1 MQIIELLTPS
11 YDVAWLPWAV
21 TYFFLIGIA
30 ATTAFTASFVVLTGN
45 ESSNSYKLL
54 PALMVVLATTAISA
68 PVSLLADLAQP
79 ARFWHFYAYP
89 TSWSW
94 MSIGAF
100 LLPTFVVLS
109 LAFIFFWWKG
119 NIKLV
124 KAISVLLALSSLSIL
139 LYTGMEVMV
148 IKSRPL
154 WNTIFLPINFALTG
168 WMASLGAILLVS
180 RWFQGGLQC
189 LPMDLVKKL
198 SFASVISLAVVAL
211 AWAAAG
217 VMGVD
222 QSYNAA
228 LQLFER
234 FPVWRLGLI
243 ASVVVGVLVLI
254 MLSMSNTFLNKYW
267 PSLFLSAVL
276 LGAPWMFRWVI
287 FMSVQ
292 GVPKYGAGL
301 YLYNMPM
308 GSDGW
313 AGIIGMFGL
322 CIAVLSVVTLIVD
335 RYPSRLGCSNFLPS
349 SN

>member
-1 MQIIELLTPS
+1 MQIIELLTPT
-11 YDVAWLPWAV
+11 YDAAWLPWAV

-30 ATTAFTASFVVLTGN
+30 TTTALTASVIAITGK
-45 ESSNSYKLL
+45 ESSTSFKLL

-89 TSWSW
+89 TTWSW

-100 LLPTFVVLS
+100 LLPVFVGLS
-109 LAFIFFWWKG
+109 LLSVFLWWKG
-119 NIKLV
+119 NIR
-124 KAISVLLALSSLSIL
+124 LLKTVSFLLIISSLSVL

-154 WNTIFLPINFALTG
+154 WNTVFLPINFALTG
-168 WMASLGAILLVS
+168 WMASMGAVLLVS

-189 LPMDLVKKL
+189 LPMQLVKKL
-198 SFASVISLAVVAL
+198 TLTSVILLGIVAI
-211 AWAAAG
+211 AWALLG
-217 VMGVD
+217 MTG
-222 QSYNAA
+222 SEPSFKAA
-228 LQLFER
+228 LVLFER

-243 ASVVVGVLVLI
+243 GSVLIGALVLA
-254 MLSMSNTFLNKYW
+254 MLTMSNTFLNRYW
-267 PSLFLSAVL
+267 SSLFLSAIL
-276 LGAPWMFRWVI
+276 LAAPWVFRWVV

-301 YLYNMPM
+301 YLYNMPL
-308 GSDGW
+308 GSDGL

-322 CIAVLSVVTLIVD
+322 CIAVISVVTLIVD
-335 RYPSRLGCSNFLPS
+335 RYPSRLGCSNYLPS
-349 SN
+349 TH